1 MGILAIGVS
10 FGAPIALAG
19 VMLHVLAHAAAKGN
33 AFMGAGVFAIK
44 FGSKQI
50 SAHRGAMDLLPWS
63 GPLFLLAVLAL
74 SAMPP
79 FGIFRSEFQ
88 IVAGGLG
95 SHKYAAAA
103 VLIVLITLA
112 FLGLSAS
119 ATSILF
125 RSRRPAQRQAVRPD
139 VPAAVAAYPEVAG
152 NGHAAADSAES
163 GSMAQLAVLA
173 HAEPSPVPGR
183 GEPSMWMVVPVLAG
197 IVALLILGLHPPA
210 ELTELI
216 SRAVAQLRGLS

>member
-1 MGILAIGVS
+1 
-10 FGAPIALAG
+10 
-19 VMLHVLAHAAAKGN
+19 
-33 AFMGAGVFAIK
+33 VFAIK